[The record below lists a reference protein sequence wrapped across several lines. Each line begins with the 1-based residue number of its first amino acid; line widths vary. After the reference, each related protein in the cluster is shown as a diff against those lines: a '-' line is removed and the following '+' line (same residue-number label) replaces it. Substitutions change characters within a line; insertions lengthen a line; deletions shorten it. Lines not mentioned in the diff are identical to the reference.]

1 MVQGVID
8 FKIIAIVELLSGE
21 VITFT
26 LPFSIL
32 WGAGGTHMAL
42 VKQQLTEQEN
52 ILCVMVLKLALLKK
66 PKEPPPALLR

>member
-32 WGAGGTHMAL
+32 WGAGGGSYGTSEAAAYRTREHF
-42 VKQQLTEQEN
+42 V
-52 ILCVMVLKLALLKK
+52 CDGS
-66 PKEPPPALLR
+66 

>member
-8 FKIIAIVELLSGE
+8 LKIIAIVVLLSGE

-32 WGAGGTHMAL
+32 WGWGG
-42 VKQQLTEQEN
+42 
-52 ILCVMVLKLALLKK
+52 LLWH
-66 PKEPPPALLR
+66 